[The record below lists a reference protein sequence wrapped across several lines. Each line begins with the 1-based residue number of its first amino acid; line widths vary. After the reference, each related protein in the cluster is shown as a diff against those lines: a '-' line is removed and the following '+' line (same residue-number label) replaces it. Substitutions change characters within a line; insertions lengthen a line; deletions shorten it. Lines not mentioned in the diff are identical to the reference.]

1 MNGKYKC
8 VVFELQLF
16 CAKQLVMPPLS
27 SAACSSFYPQTDCLG
42 TMVHVTLDWKLTSE
56 KDICHPKH
64 QASQTQKKAP
74 VVTEPSCGRGKTN
87 TFEENIFYHPAL
99 HCSNCDV
106 SMWCTAGRDWSN
118 LATDPSSQLQF
129 LVRCAAWFLI
139 HWQRTQSILFRW
151 HSSSIY
157 WTLNAFSFLQP
168 LLNLMIWGHIAHQVF
183 KRIT

>member
-1 MNGKYKC
+1 MFSFWAAAILCETIGHAPSFQRRCFLFLPTDRLFGDNGTHHTGLKTYIWKRYLPSKTPR
-8 VVFELQLF
+8 ESNPE
-16 CAKQLVMPPLS
+16 KGS
-27 SAACSSFYPQTDCLG
+27 SRYATILWQ
-42 TMVHVTLDWKLTSE
+42 
-56 KDICHPKH
+56 
-64 QASQTQKKAP
+64 
-74 VVTEPSCGRGKTN
+74 RGKTN

-99 HCSNCDV
+99 HCSDCDV
-106 SMWCTAGRDWSN
+106 LMWWTAGRDWSN
-118 LATDPSSQLQF
+118 IATDPSSRLQF

-139 HWQRTQSILFRW
+139 HCQRTQSILFRW